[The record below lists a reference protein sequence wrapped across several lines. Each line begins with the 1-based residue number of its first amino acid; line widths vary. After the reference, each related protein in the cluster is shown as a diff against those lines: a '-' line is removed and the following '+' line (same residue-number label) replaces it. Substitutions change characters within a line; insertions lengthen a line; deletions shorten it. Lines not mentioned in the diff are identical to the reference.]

1 MELFP
6 AQPDLSLQISPPA
19 STTTTTPP
27 PSWRKQQ
34 QDHGNMEL
42 GFWRRALASSS
53 SSSSS
58 SSMSK
63 ELLHGAS
70 FDLSLANP
78 SPTDPPHNNNNN
90 SSSNLLLHPP
100 HHHHHHL
107 HFLHHHPQPL
117 LQDGVLMRPIRGIP
131 LYKHHLHNTSSS
143 CTSSPLPLLPHY
155 HHHHHQQHQ
164 QQQQQQQQQQLCDH
178 SSSTNNFAPFVA
190 SQGLLSRARYLSK
203 FPTKR
208 SVRAPRMRWTSTLHA
223 RFVHAVELLGGHE
236 RATPKSVLELMD
248 VKDLTL
254 AHVKSHLQ
262 MYRTVKNTDK
272 PVSPGQSD
280 GFENGSTGEISDDNL
295 GDIHSTQRSES
306 STQHGKLGNQHGSN
320 YGGLWSNSSSR
331 GGWSNGLPSESTTG
345 SLHNFKEKQ
354 PKSFEISDMNS
365 SCLSETS
372 SPSKPNLEFTLGRP
386 N

>member
-1 MELFP
+1 MEHNQIYPCKSAPSKHHHHHTPTKLEEAATRSWEHGIRVLEESP
-6 AQPDLSLQISPPA
+6 SL
-19 STTTTTPP
+19 
-27 PSWRKQQ
+27 
-34 QDHGNMEL
+34 L
-42 GFWRRALASSS
+42 LLL
-53 SSSSS
+53 SSSS

-78 SPTDPPHNNNNN
+78 SPTDPPTTTTTTQVAT
-90 SSSNLLLHPP
+90 SSSTPP
-100 HHHHHHL
+100 TTTHHL
-107 HFLHHHPQPL
+107 HFLHHHHNHC
-117 LQDGVLMRPIRGIP
+117 
-131 LYKHHLHNTSSS
+131 YKM
-143 CTSSPLPLLPHY
+143 
-155 HHHHHQQHQ
+155 QQH
-164 QQQQQQQQQQLCDH
+164 QQQQQQQQLCDH

-190 SQGLLSRARYLSK
+190 SQGLLSRA
-203 FPTKR
+203 
-208 SVRAPRMRWTSTLHA
+208 
-223 RFVHAVELLGGHE
+223 

-280 GFENGSTGEISDDNL
+280 GFENGSTGEIPTT
-295 GDIHSTQRSES
+295 IWEIFTSTQRSES